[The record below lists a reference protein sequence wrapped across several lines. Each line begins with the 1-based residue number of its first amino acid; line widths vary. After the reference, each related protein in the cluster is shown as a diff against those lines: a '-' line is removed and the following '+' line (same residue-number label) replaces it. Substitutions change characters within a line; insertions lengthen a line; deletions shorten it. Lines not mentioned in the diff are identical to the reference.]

1 MIFSHDES
9 YDSAYSAISFL
20 SLSFDLIKSFLSV
33 LYLLANRFIY
43 QPTRVDSMQSG
54 ENAEWSFVERS
65 RDR

>member
-9 YDSAYSAISFL
+9 YDSAYSAI
-20 SLSFDLIKSFLSV
+20 SV